1 MSRQDSKSVYR
12 TCSSF
17 AVSGRYR
24 APSAKFLEQKRV
36 LGACFATFRFRMPST
51 LHCKCLF
58 LGAPPCSTNKSILP
72 ILASLLP
79 RVSAKHH
86 YATMQLHAILL
97 IGIYWHGSPQ
107 VLKPSQQTK
116 QASHN
121 VQPEQRQQVAN
132 TNPGNSAT
140 EMTGEGAHEGCRGGW
155 KLEKELF
162 QKCPT
167 SYFAFLCS
175 SHDGRSRNLNSGNY
189 SILQFVTLIAE
200 CHSGQ
205 TGDLVACVTCQST
218 NHQLQIFGRSS
229 TPGAGGMAGTHGTGL
244 NGLPGSHW
252 RRRRRPSAMR
262 RCQRRPT

>member
-1 MSRQDSKSVYR
+1 MSVGLLFCYTQIQNAVHIANVFFLVPPLIRLVRQIIQF
-12 TCSSF
+12 CQ
-17 AVSGRYR
+17 
-24 APSAKFLEQKRV
+24 FL
-36 LGACFATFRFRMPST
+36 
-51 LHCKCLF
+51 
-58 LGAPPCSTNKSILP
+58 PPCSQEYLQSI
-72 ILASLLP
+72 
-79 RVSAKHH
+79 
-86 YATMQLHAILL
+86 TMPLCSYMQYCFF
-97 IGIYWHGSPQ
+97 GIYWHGSPQ

-121 VQPEQRQQVAN
+121 VQPGQRQQVTN

-162 QKCPT
+162 HKCPT
-167 SYFAFLCS
+167 SCVAFLCTS
-175 SHDGRSRNLNSGNY
+175 NDGRSRNLNSDNC